1 MNIITTP
8 EMPLSPRP
16 IIIIGAGG
24 IVNDAHLPAYS
35 IAGFPVAGI
44 YDIDVAKAEHTAQR
58 FGIPRVFKNIQELA
72 QQLPTDAVIDLA
84 VPGSAILSVL
94 KQLPDHTAVLMQKP
108 MGDDYAGALD
118 ILSLARE
125 KQLTAAVN
133 FQLRYAPYIN
143 AARHIIE
150 QGLIGELIDIEVNVN
165 VYMPWHLW
173 PFVYGLPRVEIVYH
187 SIHYIDLVRSFFGNP
202 AGVYAKTL
210 GHPAMA
216 KLSSVRSDII
226 MDYGNDRRASIHT
239 AHCHR
244 FGLRNQQSYVWLEGT
259 RGAIKIT
266 MGVLKDYPSGV
277 PDAFEWI
284 QLNDDGSPHKDGWQQ
299 VDIAGSWFP
308 RAFIGSMAQLQ
319 RAAEGS
325 IPTPNNSVE
334 DAIFTMACVEAAYRS
349 SERGGEKI

>member
-8 EMPLSPRP
+8 EMPRSPRP

-44 YDIDVAKAEHTAQR
+44 YDIDAAKAEHTAQR
-58 FGIPRVFKNIQELA
+58 FGIPRVFKNIPELA
-72 QQLPTDAVIDLA
+72 QQLPDNAVVDLA
-84 VPGSAILSVL
+84 VPGSAILGVL
-94 KQLPDHTAVLMQKP
+94 KQLPDRTAVLMQKP
-108 MGDDYAGALD
+108 MGDDYAGAQE
-118 ILSLARE
+118 ILNLARE
-125 KQLTAAVN
+125 KKLTAAVN

-150 QGLIGELIDIEVNVN
+150 QGLLGELIDIEVNVN

-210 GHPAMA
+210 RHPAMA
-216 KLSSVRSDII
+216 ELSSVRSDII

-266 MGVLKDYPSGV
+266 MGVLKNYPKGV

-284 QLNDDGSPHKDGWQQ
+284 RLNEDGSPHSDGWQQ

-308 RAFIGSMAQLQ
+308 HAFIGSMAQLQ

-325 IPTPNNSVE
+325 IPTPGNSVE